1 MDLPDIQMSS
11 PEIPV
16 RLNRVGARK
25 IKKLVLVDRG
35 EKRPVVL
42 VANFDVF
49 VDLDESLKGVNLSRN
64 FEAIDEVVERLT
76 LKPVKWIE
84 ELTESIA
91 GDLLKRHDYASHAEV
106 QMSSELI
113 MRKRT
118 PVSGNRTQ
126 EVVRIFSTSKAFRGK
141 NVETWIGVE
150 VWGTTAC
157 PCAQELMKARAE
169 RELKKAGFDK
179 KDIEKILKCI
189 TMPTHNQRGKAEVW
203 VQLKGFR
210 ISFERLIEVAKA
222 GMSCEIY
229 ELLKREDE
237 AEVVEIAHKNPL
249 FVEDSVR
256 KMAERCVE
264 LLESINAPPETGVIL
279 RQENEESIHQ
289 HNVMAEVVA
298 SLEELKQQLKCQRF
312 DQLHV

>member
-1 MDLPDIQMSS
+1 MDLPDIQMRF

-42 VANFDVF
+42 VSSFDVF
-49 VDLDESLKGVNLSRN
+49 VDLDESLKGANLSRN
-64 FEAIDEVVERLT
+64 FEAIDEVVEKLT
-76 LKPVKWIE
+76 LKPVRWIE

-91 GDLLKRHDYASHAEV
+91 RELLKRHEYATQAEV
-106 QMSSELI
+106 MMSSELI

-118 PVSGNRTQ
+118 PVSNNRTQ
-126 EVVRIFSTSKAFRGK
+126 EVVRIFATSKACRSG
-141 NVETWIGVE
+141 VGETWIGVE

-157 PCAQELMKARAE
+157 PCAQELMRARVEE
-169 RELKKAGFDK
+169 RLKMEGFGEEE
-179 KDIEKILKCI
+179 IEKILKCI
-189 TMPTHNQRGKAEVW
+189 TMPTHNQRGRAEVW
-203 VQLKGFR
+203 IQLR
-210 ISFERLIEVAKA
+210 DYRVSFERLIEIARA

-237 AEVVEIAHKNPL
+237 AEVVERAHRNPL

-256 KMAERCVE
+256 KMAEKCVE
-264 LLESINAPPETGVIL
+264 TLKNAPPETRVVL

-289 HNVMAEVVA
+289 HNVMAEISA
-298 SLEELKQQLKCQRF
+298 SLGELRRVLG
-312 DQLHV
+312 